1 MRLAFLAWDPSAEH
15 QLCLSAG
22 EIPVSCAD
30 VDSKFMTEA
39 IDRFMASG
47 GAGRGLYHGPV
58 FWRSRVAHI
67 DQTGHVWHGKRPGLS
82 TAVPFLVD
90 GCWMQSVHVFMQYL
104 IAQYS
109 FNFFHIFYHRFI
121 SFHPFLILRKL
132 DEVGAI
138 GLWRRSHMNAQ
149 KIPKAV
155 RQWKR
160 LKKHVICFNVKHC
173 KSVKPSKIKAY

>member
-1 MRLAFLAWDPSAEH
+1 MGPISRAPALPERWRDPCFMRRCRQQVH
-15 QLCLSAG
+15 
-22 EIPVSCAD
+22 
-30 VDSKFMTEA
+30 
-39 IDRFMASG
+39 DRGNRQVHGFR
-47 GAGRGLYHGPV
+47 GRGLYQGPV